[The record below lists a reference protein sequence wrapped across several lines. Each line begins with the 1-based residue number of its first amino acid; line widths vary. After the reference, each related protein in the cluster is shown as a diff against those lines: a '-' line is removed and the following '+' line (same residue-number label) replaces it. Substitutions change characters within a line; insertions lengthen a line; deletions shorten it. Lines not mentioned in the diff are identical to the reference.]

1 MRLNRFLVSL
11 TFLTCLGLTS
21 ASAQKALYLGG
32 GIGNSFVDAELKDA
46 ADLPYTVDENTFA
59 WKVFAGYRLAPYLA
73 VEGGYRDL
81 GAISTTQGT
90 VALESKTKGWD
101 VNGLG
106 VFTISFV
113 DLFAKA
119 GAFFWKT
126 DGKVDALESSS
137 KGTGFLWGLGAGVH
151 FGTLGARLEWE
162 NLEVETPANL
172 SVVSATVTLGF

>member
-1 MRLNRFLVSL
+1 MTLSRFLIVLSL
-11 TFLTCLGLTS
+11 LMCLAVAT

-46 ADLPYTVDENTFA
+46 ADLPYTIDENTFA
-59 WKVFAGYRLAPYLA
+59 WKVFAGYRLAPFLA
-73 VEGGYRDL
+73 LEGGYRDL
-81 GAISTTQGT
+81 GTISTTQGS
-90 VALESKTKGWD
+90 VALESQTTGWD
-101 VNGLG
+101 VNGVG
-106 VFTISFV
+106 VFTFSIV

-137 KGTGFLWGLGAGVH
+137 KGTGFLWGVGAGVH
-151 FGTLGARLEWE
+151 LGTLGVRLEWE
-162 NLEVETPANL
+162 SPEVKTPSNL